1 MGERKVQAKYYPPD
15 FDPSNLP
22 RIKKKRDNDDAVRFM
37 LPMSVRC
44 ETCGEFM
51 GTGLKFNARKSHTG
65 DDYLGIRIWRFTMK
79 CKGCPATFSIRTD
92 PKNSDYA
99 CETGVR
105 RNYEPWRDA
114 KRAQQEATD
123 ERTRQD
129 KDAMQA
135 LENKTLDAKQQMDE
149 LDKLDEIKAANAKR
163 GRINVD
169 DVLAT
174 YEDITE
180 QPEHNYVEEDGLLS
194 KEDEDIIEKQS
205 RIALQSRREN
215 RVGYGVDVNTPKEA
229 VNVKP
234 EAGYKPSIVGG
245 MFKSLKVKK
254 KISKP
259 HSQTSKSSVQNS
271 VPSRPPAPSAVPAPT
286 THPASSTHPA
296 PEPASLVAYDDVDSS
311 SDGD

>member
-1 MGERKVQAKYYPPD
+1 
-15 FDPSNLP
+15 
-22 RIKKKRDNDDAVRFM
+22 
-37 LPMSVRC
+37 
-44 ETCGEFM
+44 M

-65 DDYLGIRIWRFTMK
+65 DDYLGIRIWRFSMK

-174 YEDITE
+174 YEDVGE
-180 QPEHNYVEEDGLLS
+180 QPEHNYVDEDGLLS
-194 KEDEDIIEKQS
+194 KEDEDIIEKRS

-215 RVGYGVDVNTPKEA
+215 RVGYGVDANVPKQA
-229 VNVKP
+229 VVNVKR
-234 EAGYKPSIVGG
+234 EAGSKPSIVGG

-259 HSQTSKSSVQNS
+259 NSQPSSKPRVQNS
-271 VPSRPPAPSAVPAPT
+271 APSWP
-286 THPASSTHPA
+286 PASSTPPA
-296 PEPASLVAYDDVDSS
+296 PQPASLVPYDDVDSS
-311 SDGD
+311 SDED